1 MCKTTELEKVAF
13 SIGLLEKREDG
24 VVWNCG
30 GHGFGCDLV
39 NIYWE
44 DATEDD
50 LEAIYIADKDDK
62 SGTYYLESESNK
74 LIERLVELDVT
85 FIE

>member
-1 MCKTTELEKVAF
+1 MCEITELERVAF
-13 SIGLLEKREDG
+13 SIGLLERRDG

-30 GHGFGCDLV
+30 GHGFGCNLV

-44 DATEDD
+44 DADQEN

-62 SGTYYLESESNK
+62 SGTYYLESEANK
-74 LIERLVELDVT
+74 LIEKLIELDVT